1 MRLPFLPPSAGHS
14 VPASAVP
21 AGCSGCPWLGS
32 GWPAL
37 WPVLSAPWCWVSAPF
52 RPGVLGYGKRIPL
65 VLLSQQCALLQGHS
79 VYFKFKNPIRILS
92 SLVIHRCFVSFQK
105 QCFSPSKFVADP
117 QKTFKVILICD
128 FWTENEKSVFILWTN
143 AFVKC
148 YNRFCSFP
156 SHARTGCFI

>member
-1 MRLPFLPPSAGHS
+1 MRLPFLLPSAGHS
-14 VPASAVP
+14 VPAPAVP

-79 VYFKFKNPIRILS
+79 VYFKFKNPIRIL
-92 SLVIHRCFVSFQK
+92 LFLIIHRCFVSFQK
-105 QCFSPSKFVADP
+105 QCFFSIK
-117 QKTFKVILICD
+117 ICGRPA
-128 FWTENEKSVFILWTN
+128 ENLQSHTHLRFLDRKLKKCVYSVD
-143 AFVKC
+143 KC
-148 YNRFCSFP
+148 FCKMLQ
-156 SHARTGCFI
+156 